1 MSLIIKGMDMPKSCR
16 YCAIKELHNDDG
28 QESVCQLICGKSVE
42 EYIYCVD
49 KRHPDCPLVEV
60 PTPHGDLIDKNRIMY
75 ELGESTMSRSNREFC
90 IRVLT
95 AKSLTPIII
104 EAEGVK

>member
-1 MSLIIKGMDMPKSCR
+1 MRKSLVKRYIDADKLKEDIIVSGLFDSG
-16 YCAIKELHNDDG
+16 ELGVILH
-28 QESVCQLICGKSVE
+28 IVE
-42 EYIYCVD
+42 EQPI
-49 KRHPDCPLVEV
+49 LEV

-104 EAEGVK
+104 EAEE